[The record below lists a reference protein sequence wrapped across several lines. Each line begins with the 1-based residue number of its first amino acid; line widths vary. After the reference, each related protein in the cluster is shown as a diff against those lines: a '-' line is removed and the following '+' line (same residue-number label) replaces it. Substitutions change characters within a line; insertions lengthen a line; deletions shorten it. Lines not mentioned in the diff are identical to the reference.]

1 VLPKGFARCTS
12 AFSASAPLAHPWRRT
27 SRGAAGSWTLG
38 EAADY
43 LDPIRLSERQAG
55 VELRG

>member
-1 VLPKGFARCTS
+1 VEQVSALLGRAR
-12 AFSASAPLAHPWRRT
+12 A
-27 SRGAAGSWTLG
+27 TLG